1 MEVCKNVPR
10 PLSLIV
16 EGVESGAQIAAALAP
31 KASSI
36 FSIFNKVS
44 SPVMSNLSKFAIV
57 LAPIAVAADI
67 TFLVFDYKKE
77 NVAVD
82 NCDKAIG
89 RLEEMKSSLQEH
101 SKELQRRKTL
111 LIERRCNAELFEQE
125 AKHKELKRQNVSK
138 HKELKMNGLRNAGEK
153 AWKLGVFHFASCISC
168 KFIGLVKRLIEFV
181 PTVSS

>member
-44 SPVMSNLSKFAIV
+44 SPVMSNLSKVAIV

-82 NCDKAIG
+82 NCDKAIR

-125 AKHKELKRQNVSK
+125 AKRLEAQRIEEAKRLEAQRI
-138 HKELKMNGLRNAGEK
+138 EDERIEK
-153 AWKLGVFHFASCISC
+153 RWRESMEIRCISFC
-168 KFIGLVKRLIEFV
+168 FLHFLQIYWF
-181 PTVSS
+181 S